1 MMDARVAVA
10 QMDCV
15 LGDVPANLERIE
27 TLARAAHADGAQLV
41 ILPECATTG
50 YFVGDRV
57 RELATPADGPVTD
70 RLARLADDLGIH
82 LAVGLIEAAGGD
94 TFDCL
99 ALFVPGA
106 GLRAMYR
113 KVHLFAGE
121 RALFRTGETPCIVDT
136 ALGRLGLTVCYDLMF
151 PEYIR
156 GLVLGGA
163 ELIVNG
169 TDWITDPWQ
178 MGMGWTGETVR
189 ALARIRALE
198 NGVHVAMAARVGEE
212 SGFTSVGH
220 STIASPAGAL
230 LAALGDGEGI
240 GVAQVTDPTADLDRW
255 RSYASYLVD
264 RQPGLYARMQPA
276 GAGDVTQSA
285 PETAPTR

>member
-15 LGDVPANLERIE
+15 LGDVAANLERIE
-27 TLARAAHADGAQLV
+27 HLTRVAHSDGAQLV

-57 RELATPADGPVTD
+57 RELATPADGPVVE
-70 RLARLADDLGIH
+70 RLAGLADALGIH
-82 LAVGLIEAAGGD
+82 LAVGIIEADGD
-94 TFDCL
+94 DVHDSL
-99 ALFVPGA
+99 ALLAPRE
-106 GLRAMYR
+106 GLVAMYR

-121 RALFRTGETPCIVDT
+121 RAMFRPGDAPCLVDT
-136 ALGRLGLTVCYDLMF
+136 AIGRLGLSVCYDLMF

-178 MGMGWTGETVR
+178 VGMGWTGESVR

-212 SGFTSVGH
+212 AGFTSVGH
-220 STIASPAGAL
+220 STIAGPTGAI
-230 LAALGDGEGI
+230 LAMLEDVEGV
-240 GVAQVTDPTADLDRW
+240 GVARVTDPTPDLDRW
-255 RSYASYLVD
+255 RSYATYLVD
-264 RQPGLYARMQPA
+264 RQPGLYARMTSVA
-276 GAGDVTQSA
+276 DGRD
-285 PETAPTR
+285 R

>member
-1 MMDARVAVA
+1 MDTLVAVA

-27 TLARAAHADGAQLV
+27 RLSRDAQAGGAQLV

-57 RELATPADGPVTD
+57 RELATPADGPVVA
-70 RLARLADDLGIH
+70 RLARLAADLDVH
-82 LAVGLIEAAGGD
+82 LAVGIIEADGED
-94 TFDCL
+94 VHDCL
-99 ALFVPGA
+99 ALFGPA
-106 GLRAMYR
+106 EGLIAMYR

-121 RALFRTGETPCIVDT
+121 RAMFQPGDAPCLVDT

-178 MGMGWTGETVR
+178 VGMGWTGESVR
-189 ALARIRALE
+189 ALACIRALE

-212 SGFTSVGH
+212 AGFTSVGH
-220 STIASPAGAL
+220 STIAAPTGKV
-230 LAALGDGEGI
+230 LATLDDGEG
-240 GVAQVTDPTADLDRW
+240 VATARVTDPTPDLDRW
-255 RSYASYLVD
+255 RRYATYLVD
-264 RQPGLYARMQPA
+264 RQPDLYARM
-276 GAGDVTQSA
+276 GGDARVTD
-285 PETAPTR
+285 R

>member
-1 MMDARVAVA
+1 MDTRVAVV

-15 LGDVPANLERIE
+15 LGDVAANLERIDG
-27 TLARAAHADGAQLV
+27 LVRAAHADGARLV

-57 RELATPADGPVTD
+57 RELATPADGPVTE
-70 RLARLADDLGIH
+70 RLSRLADDLGVH

-94 TFDCL
+94 AFDCL
-99 ALFVPGA
+99 ALFAPGV
-106 GLRAMYR
+106 GLLSMYR

-121 RALFRTGETPCIVDT
+121 RAVFRSGDTPCLVDT
-136 ALGRLGLTVCYDLMF
+136 ELGRVGLTVCYDLMF

-169 TDWITDPWQ
+169 TDWITDARQ
-178 MGMGWTGETVR
+178 VGMGWTGDSVR

-212 SGFTSVGH
+212 NGFTSVGH
-220 STIASPAGAL
+220 STIAGPTGAILAG
-230 LAALGDGEGI
+230 LGDEQGI
-240 GVAQVTDPTADLDRW
+240 AAAQVTDPTADLDRW
-255 RSYASYLVD
+255 RSYASYLTD
-264 RQPGLYARMQPA
+264 RQPGLYARMTTEDP
-276 GAGDVTQSA
+276 D
-285 PETAPTR
+285 